1 MEESPKFSIW
11 KEKKFL
17 VSYDLNQS
25 LDRPILIYSP
35 LIFKEVTLK
44 KIA

>member
-35 LIFKEVTLK
+35 LKDIKETLK
-44 KIA
+44 KRA